1 MVLTIQI
8 DTREHKAE
16 LKRIEQQF
24 DAMGVEHFRSKCFV
38 GDYQSIDNGR
48 LVVDRKK
55 DLQEIIG
62 NVTTQHERFRR
73 ELVRASQAGIKI
85 VVLCE
90 HGKGIQTMDDVR
102 KWHNPRLD
110 MMKFAV
116 VDGKACKVKAYP
128 NATTGE
134 RLAKTLESI
143 SERYDVRFVFC
154 QPSETGETIV
164 RLLGGGAGGG

>member
-8 DTREHKAE
+8 DTREHKGE
-16 LKRIEQQF
+16 VERIERQF
-24 DAMGVEHFRSKCFV
+24 DSMGVKHFRSKCFV

-55 DLQEIIG
+55 DLQELCG
-62 NVTTQHERFRR
+62 NITTQHERFRR
-73 ELVRASQAGIKI
+73 ELVRASQAGIRI
-85 VVLCE
+85 IVLCE
-90 HGKGIQTMDDVR
+90 HGNGIKTIEDVR
-102 KWHNPRLD
+102 TWHNPRLD

-116 VDGKACKVKAYP
+116 VDGRACKVKSYP

-143 SERYDVRFVFC
+143 SEKYDVQFAFC
-154 QPSETGETIV
+154 DPVQTGETIV
-164 RLLGGGAGGG
+164 RLLGGELNG